1 MCDKKSIR
9 EPEHGR
15 FRDKDNPELPA
26 LPKSTEQ
33 LMDEFNKLRK
43 GTYMAFQED
52 YLR

>member
-1 MCDKKSIR
+1 MCDKKSILEPPR
-9 EPEHGR
+9 ESS
-15 FRDKDNPELPA
+15 
-26 LPKSTEQ
+26 LPKSAEQ